1 LVQHRQHVNPPAGYF
16 GNCGV
21 GTERGPGLKQIDL
34 SLAKNFAIPG
44 HEGQRVEFRAEAIN
58 AFNTPVLDV
67 IGYSADIFGGSQ
79 AGVINTSQGARNLQF
94 GLKYVF

>member
-1 LVQHRQHVNPPAGYF
+1 MSNPPAGNF

-34 SLAKNFAIPG
+34 SLAKTFMIPG
-44 HEGQRVEFRAEAIN
+44 HENQHVEFRAEAIN
-58 AFNTPVLDV
+58 AFNAPVLDV
-67 IGYSADIFGGSQ
+67 VGYSADIYGGSQ